1 MLPPPLIK
9 NTQPLLLIDHSIN
22 FS

>member
-1 MLPPPLIK
+1 MLPPLIK
-9 NTQPLLLIDHSIN
+9 NTQPLPLIDHSIN